1 MQFNTVI
8 FDLDDTL
15 YQELTFVKS
24 GFKVVAEY
32 LEKINPLNES
42 KELVLAFMLNS
53 LKTEGRGM
61 VFNDVLTW
69 LNLEVDQHLSTLIYL
84 YRNHIPSS
92 IELNLEM
99 KILIK
104 ELISNNIKLG
114 IITDGIYVT
123 QKNKTD
129 VLLHD
134 IPCSCIIHTDTL
146 GQQGWKP
153 SFEPFKIAMNLLNTH
168 PNDSVYVGDNP
179 VKDFKGARSIKMKT
193 IWWNPENRN
202 YDFLDTISTPDYRVH
217 NINDL
222 YKILLN

>member
-1 MQFNTVI
+1 MQFKTVI

-15 YQELTFVKS
+15 YRELSFVES
-24 GFKVVAEY
+24 GFSVVADY
-32 LEKINPLNES
+32 LVEINIRNES
-42 KELVLAFMLNS
+42 KEFILSYMLDT
-53 LKTEGRGM
+53 LGTKGRGR
-61 VFNDVLTW
+61 VFNDTLKW
-69 LNLEVDQHLSTLIYL
+69 LNLDVDKYLSTLIYL
-84 YRNHIPSS
+84 YRNHIPSN
-92 IELNLEM
+92 IELNVEM
-99 KILIK
+99 KVLVDKLIFNK
-104 ELISNNIKLG
+104 IKFG
-114 IITDGIYVT
+114 IITDGTYVT

-129 VLLHD
+129 ALLQG
-134 IPCSCIIHTDTL
+134 IPYSFIIHTDTL

-153 SFEPFKIAMNLLNTH
+153 SIEPFKVAMNLLNTH
-168 PNDSVYVGDNP
+168 PNDSVYIGDNP